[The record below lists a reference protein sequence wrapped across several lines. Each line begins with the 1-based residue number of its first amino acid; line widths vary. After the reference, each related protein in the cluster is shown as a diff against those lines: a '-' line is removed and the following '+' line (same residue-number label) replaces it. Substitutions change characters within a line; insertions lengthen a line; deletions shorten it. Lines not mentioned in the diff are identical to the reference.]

1 MCICAITHPSV
12 FIPLTQMKTGVEI
25 GPGLATMTIYLLLLI
40 IDGTLVMFNLM
51 QFHSLIRLC
60 SRLFVRFLVL
70 SFLHS
75 YLQLKGLNHL
85 HKYTSLKAIVE

>member
-1 MCICAITHPSV
+1 
-12 FIPLTQMKTGVEI
+12 MKTGVEI
-25 GPGLATMTIYLLLLI
+25 GPGLVTMTIYLLLLI

-75 YLQLKGLNHL
+75 FIFTKVFKSFAQIHI
-85 HKYTSLKAIVE
+85 TESDCRIT

>member
-1 MCICAITHPSV
+1 
-12 FIPLTQMKTGVEI
+12 MKTGVEI

-70 SFLHS
+70 SFLPSFIFTTEGFKSFAQIHITES
-75 YLQLKGLNHL
+75 DCRI
-85 HKYTSLKAIVE
+85 T

>member
-1 MCICAITHPSV
+1 
-12 FIPLTQMKTGVEI
+12 MKTGVEI

-51 QFHSLIRLC
+51 QFHSLIRLY

-70 SFLHS
+70 SFLPSFIFTTEGFQSFAQIHITES
-75 YLQLKGLNHL
+75 DCRI
-85 HKYTSLKAIVE
+85 T